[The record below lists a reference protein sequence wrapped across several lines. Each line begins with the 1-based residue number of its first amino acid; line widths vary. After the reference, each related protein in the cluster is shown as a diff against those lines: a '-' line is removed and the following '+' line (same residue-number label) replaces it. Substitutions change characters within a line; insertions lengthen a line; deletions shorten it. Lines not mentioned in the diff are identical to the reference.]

1 MSKLSSAILGAPQDL
16 FLTSTVQGSDFG
28 ATMTTGDGR
37 YFRYGLVGA
46 TALVPGTVLQ
56 GPARIA
62 NHLQLTPTAAVAA
75 TTTSIGAAQLAGVG
89 PLPTVTVTLGA
100 TAATANYYAGGVLS
114 VTLDAG
120 SGGVAGYQYQIGYH
134 PAALSSGTLTLTLTD
149 QIQNLIT
156 TSAKIDLI
164 PNPNNGVIIYPT
176 TGTGAVAGTAIN
188 AAATATYCWVQ
199 VCGIASVLN
208 DAGGAITVGNA
219 VVPSTT
225 VAGAVKSA
233 TGTLPGI
240 GTAVAGITASQNGTI
255 KLDGIE

>member
-1 MSKLSSAILGAPQDL
+1 MSKFSSAILGAPQDL
-16 FLTSTVQGSDFG
+16 FVTSTVQGADVG

-37 YFRYGLVGA
+37 YFRYSLVGA
-46 TALVPGTVLQ
+46 TALVPGTLLQ

-120 SGGVAGYQYQIGYH
+120 TGGVAGYQYQIGYH

-149 QIQNLIT
+149 KIQNAIT

-164 PNPNNGVIIYPT
+164 PNPNAGVVIYPT
-176 TGTGAVAGTAIN
+176 TGVGAVAGTSIN
-188 AAATATYCWVQ
+188 AAALATYAWVQ
-199 VCGIASVLN
+199 VCGITSVLN
-208 DAGGAITVGNA
+208 DAGGAITVGNS
-219 VVPSTT
+219 VVPSTS
-225 VAGAVKSA
+225 VAGAIKSA
-233 TGTLPGI
+233 TGTLPGV
-240 GTAVAGITASQNGTI
+240 GTAVAAITASQNGTI